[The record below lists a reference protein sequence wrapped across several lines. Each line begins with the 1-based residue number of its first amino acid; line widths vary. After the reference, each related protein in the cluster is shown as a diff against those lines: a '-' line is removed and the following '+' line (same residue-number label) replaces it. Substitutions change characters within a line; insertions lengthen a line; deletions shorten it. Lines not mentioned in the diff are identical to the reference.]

1 MHALIV
7 DDDEPSCQLLEKI
20 LKHGGLTADW
30 TTNGHTGLAWS
41 LTQSYDLF
49 LFDVQMPELSGI
61 DLAAVIKQ
69 HQPMA
74 KIILISAFPCD
85 MYQQIAQTL
94 EVPLLPKPFSPR
106 NLLAL
111 TSQVLLPG
119 W

>member
-30 TTNGHTGLAWS
+30 TTNSHIGLTWS
-41 LTQSYDLF
+41 LTRPYDLF
-49 LFDVQMPELSGI
+49 LFDICMPELCGT
-61 DLAAVIKQ
+61 DLAILLKQ

-74 KIILISAFPCD
+74 KIILISAFP
-85 MYQQIAQTL
+85 QQDFQQVAHTL
-94 EVPLLPKPFSPR
+94 DVPLLAKPFSPSS
-106 NLLAL
+106 LLAL

>member
-20 LKHGGLTADW
+20 LKRGGLTADW
-30 TTNGHTGLAWS
+30 TTNSQVGLTWS
-41 LTQSYDLF
+41 VTRSYDLF
-49 LFDVQMPELSGI
+49 LLDVQMPELTGTDI
-61 DLAAVIKQ
+61 AAVIKQ

-74 KIILISAFPCD
+74 KIILISAFPSD

-94 EVPLLPKPFSPR
+94 EVPLLPKPFSPG